1 MSELVATRTVLVAN
15 RAGIHARAATMIA
28 AAVRRFR
35 AHVTIIK
42 GNERVEGTDVLQ
54 ILSLGSGPG
63 EQLSLEASGEEAE
76 AALETMETMFLDKFG
91 ED

>member
-28 AAVRRFR
+28 ATVRRFR
-35 AHVTIIK
+35 ARVTIVK

-63 EQLSLEASGEEAE
+63 EQLSLEASGDEAE
-76 AALETMETMFLDKFG
+76 AALETLETMFRDKFG

>member
-1 MSELVATRTVLVAN
+1 M
-15 RAGIHARAATMIA
+15 
-28 AAVRRFR
+28 
-35 AHVTIIK
+35 TIVK
-42 GNERVEGTDVLQ
+42 GNERVEATDVLQ

-76 AALETMETMFLDKFG
+76 AALETLEKMFLDKFG

>member
-1 MSELVATRTVLVAN
+1 MSELVATRTVTVAN

-28 AAVRRFR
+28 AAVRGFR
-35 AHVTIIK
+35 ARVTVVK

-54 ILSLGSGPG
+54 ILSLGSALG

-76 AALETMETMFLDKFG
+76 AALEALETMFVNKFG